1 MKNLIITHSHLKGQK
16 KIGIDSKLSIN
27 GQEKIMIIHVLDW
40 KI

>member
-1 MKNLIITHSHLKGQK
+1 MGKKVNEPGLIKEKK